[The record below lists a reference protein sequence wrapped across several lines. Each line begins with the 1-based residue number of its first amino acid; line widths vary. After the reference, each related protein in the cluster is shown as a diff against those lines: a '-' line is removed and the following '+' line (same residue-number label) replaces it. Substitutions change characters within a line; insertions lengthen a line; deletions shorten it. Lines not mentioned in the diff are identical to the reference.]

1 MHKFIIVATDYYH
14 VRGGSIHDKSAQD
27 QVIKFIQHQIIYK
40 FGILETIT
48 VDQGIMFTSDKLVAF
63 MQNFRTKLICSSLY
77 YTQDN
82 GQAEANHKIV
92 IDLIKKYI
100 EDKLK
105 RWHEILQEVLWSV
118 MDSKTIVTIFTPY
131 WLTYGYDAVLPL
143 DINVASL

>member
-1 MHKFIIVATDYYH
+1 M
-14 VRGGSIHDKSAQD
+14 RGGSIHDKSAQD